1 MSKKESAMQY
11 RPMPVTNAERFISW
25 GMTWPIVPREFGSRF
40 HREVPPSLHQDV
52 GLDRNRQ

>member
-1 MSKKESAMQY
+1 MNMTY
-11 RPMPVTNAERFISW
+11 RPMPITNAERFITW
-25 GMTWPIVPREFGSRF
+25 GVNWPIVPRGFDSPL

>member
-1 MSKKESAMQY
+1 MQY

-25 GMTWPIVPREFGSRF
+25 GITWPIVPREFGSRF